1 MLDFIPEKKKK
12 TRNQSEFIP
21 LFSKYSLSD
30 SYLLSHCIIL
40 VNKVIKI
47 RTQLL
52 PLGASELRNYTGRQR
67 YKSLCPLPRGA
78 IIESITEEVIF
89 QQERISGF

>member
-1 MLDFIPEKKKK
+1 MLDFIPKKKK
-12 TRNQSEFIP
+12 NRNQSEFIP

-47 RTQLL
+47 RRTQPL
-52 PLGASELRNYTGRQR
+52 PLGASELQKLQR
-67 YKSLCPLPRGA
+67 EAEIQTNHYVLCLEAP
-78 IIESITEEVIF
+78 S
-89 QQERISGF
+89 

>member
-47 RTQLL
+47 RRTQPL
-52 PLGASELRNYTGRQR
+52 PLGASELRNYKGRKR
-67 YKSLCPLPRGA
+67 YRQ
-78 IIESITEEVIF
+78 ITMSF
-89 QQERISGF
+89 A